1 MPSLRAR
8 RGTVLNFAFC
18 TFVATMLGLESRGT
32 LVPHYFVISYSIG
45 FSVQV
50 CTWLGRAY
58 APPRWPRLAL
68 RVAMTG
74 CGLIIGLA
82 LGGFLVAGHPGAL
95 LDNSASLLVGVL
107 ISVLAVAAFEGA
119 RQLWDTRERLAR
131 AERDALTRDKAL
143 AEAELRVLQAQ
154 VEPHFL
160 FNTLANVVALVRS
173 HPDRAARLLEQL
185 TALLRTSLS
194 RTRRTDGTLGEELAI
209 VRAYLDIQAQRM
221 GARMTYDVAV
231 EPGLETMRVPPLLI
245 QPLVENAVLHGIEP
259 SASGGRVL
267 VSAQRSAGEV
277 RIRVTDDG
285 VGLNPDTAGHGLG
298 IANVRERLQSSFGA
312 SGTVALSETPGG
324 GVSAVLRIPVTPGAD
339 AAGPR

>member
-1 MPSLRAR
+1 MPSLRAGR
-8 RGTVLNFAFC
+8 RTVLNFAFC
-18 TFVATMLGLESRGT
+18 TFVATMLGLESRGE
-32 LVPHYFVISYSIG
+32 LVPHYFWMSYSIG
-45 FSVQV
+45 ASVQV
-50 CTWLGRAY
+50 CIWISEAY
-58 APPRWPRLAL
+58 APRWPRLAM
-68 RVAMTG
+68 RSATTG

-82 LGGFLVAGHPGAL
+82 LGGVLVAGHPAAL
-95 LDNSASLLVGVL
+95 LNDNALVVGVL

-119 RQLWDTRERLAR
+119 KQLWDTRDRLAR
-131 AERDALTRDKAL
+131 AERDALAHDKAL

-160 FNTLANVVALVRS
+160 FNTLANVIALVRS

-194 RTRRTDGTLGEELAI
+194 RTRRADGTLGDELAV

-231 EPGLETMRVPPLLI
+231 ESGLEMVRVPPLLV

-267 VSAQRSAGEV
+267 VSAERFDGAV

-285 VGLNPDTAGHGLG
+285 VGMNPGAAGHGVG
-298 IANVRERLQSSFGA
+298 IANVRKRLRSSFGP
-312 SGTVALSETPGG
+312 SGTVALFETPGG
-324 GVSAVLRIPVTPGAD
+324 GVSAVLRIPMPPG
-339 AAGPR
+339 GTG